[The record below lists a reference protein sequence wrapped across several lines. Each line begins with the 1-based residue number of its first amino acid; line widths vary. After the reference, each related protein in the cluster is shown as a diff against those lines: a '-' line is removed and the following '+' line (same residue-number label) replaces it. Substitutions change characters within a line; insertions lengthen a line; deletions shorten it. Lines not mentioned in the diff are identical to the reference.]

1 MDILSAIKQKQN
13 DMGELFSRMD
23 TDKDLLYNKKYQFV
37 DYNGK
42 AIPRSFSVTVPL
54 AADFYKK
61 VVSRLTTTTRQP
73 IIACRDNNFDTSI
86 LENFILDTENEV
98 DNYLLNRG
106 EIASFM
112 SNVDYVCARGICAEQ
127 HLWRVEE
134 GVLLPDTRPL
144 DPRWLTYEFSNNG
157 LLWAAYSMVR
167 SKAAILDEYGIEVGG
182 NSGTVI
188 DYWDKKSNITFVD
201 DKEVANR
208 PNVYG
213 FVPFCISPV
222 NVGANLK
229 ETDSI
234 AYNAESIFWP
244 HRDMYAEE
252 NFIASVL
259 KAQSYESIRPALQ
272 MPNTNGQ
279 QGQTPQEYPGNGSIT
294 PVEQPILP
302 MPRADMIN
310 SLRGYQNMIES
321 VIQKASMSP
330 TEYGNVSFPMSA
342 VALARLMA
350 TTGDILAPR
359 LQALGRLYQ
368 MRMSMIIRECDLIGD
383 IEFGTELNRRIY
395 DVEKLK
401 GAYTVTFRYATE
413 TLEELSSRAAIAQGV
428 KGMISDKTTRRTILM
443 LPDPDGEEA
452 RIEAEEARRTNPELA
467 MFEQAHSLLDE
478 GTPEKEVEAKWLTNK
493 VVSIAKNQ
501 SFGNVSAPPVEK
513 KPTPQQTL
521 SIANSV
527 EGEENGK
534 PSNIRL

>member
-1 MDILSAIKQKQN
+1 MDS
-13 DMGELFSRMD
+13 
-23 TDKDLLYNKKYQFV
+23 
-37 DYNGK
+37 
-42 AIPRSFSVTVPL
+42 
-54 AADFYKK
+54 
-61 VVSRLTTTTRQP
+61 
-73 IIACRDNNFDTSI
+73 
-86 LENFILDTENEV
+86 
-98 DNYLLNRG
+98 YLLNRG
-106 EIASFM
+106 WEAAFP
-112 SNVDYVCARGICAEQ
+112 SNVNFACARGICAEQ
-127 HLWRVEE
+127 HLWRIEE
-134 GVLLPDTRPL
+134 GELITDTRPL
-144 DPRWLTYEFSNNG
+144 DTRWVTFEYGGKDLA
-157 LLWAAYSMVR
+157 WANYTMLRNR
-167 SKAAILDEYGIEVGG
+167 SAIEDEYGITTSTKIGKVR
-182 NSGTVI
+182 
-188 DYWDKKSNITFVD
+188 DFWDTEKHIVFVD
-201 DKEVANR
+201 DTVVVDEVNQ
-208 PNVYG
+208 YG
-213 FVPFCISPV
+213 YVPFCISTV
-222 NVGANLK
+222 NVGAGLR
-229 ETDSI
+229 ESDSLSH
-234 AYNAESIFWP
+234 NAESIFWP
-244 HRDMYAEE
+244 HRDMYNEM

-272 MPNTNGQ
+272 MPNSNGG

-294 PVEQPILP
+294 PVEQAVLP

-310 SLRGYQNMIES
+310 SLRGYQGMIES

-368 MRMSMIIRECDLIGD
+368 LRFDMIRRQCSEYGKIELGSEFNKREYNTKDLS
-383 IEFGTELNRRIY
+383 
-395 DVEKLK
+395 
-401 GAYTVTFRYATE
+401 GAYTVSFKYATE

-428 KGMISDKTTRRTILM
+428 KGMISDRTARRTILM

-501 SFGNVSAPPVEK
+501 SFGNVSAPPVDK